1 MRSSL
6 YIILLA
12 SLLFSCQS
20 RQQIILEE
28 MTGFPNAESGIEQG
42 VSACFAGILDGYLVM
57 AGGCNFPE
65 VPAAD
70 GGPKRYY
77 KGIYAARLT
86 QNRTLDWKKVGELP
100 YEVAYGAT
108 ISATDKLLIIG
119 GNNTSESFSSVYSL
133 TWADH
138 SHTTVR
144 IDDFIDLPYP
154 LDNMAGCL
162 IGSNVYIAGGNK
174 DGAPCN
180 EVLRISLQDVDKGWE
195 MLPPFPGQARIQ
207 PVCGGIGSDFYLW
220 GGFDL
225 KTKTLDVDGFRFD
238 EEHRQWKPVSGPTDI
253 HGEPLFTGGGVAV
266 SSDSLHVLIV
276 GGVHK
281 DVFMT
286 GMLQSDSLYMRH
298 PISWYRFNPYIVQ
311 YDGQQ
316 WEVLTDSQGLTARA
330 GAALVNDR
338 GVLYLVG
345 GELKPGIRSNQ
356 VVRIKEGD
364 IALPPSHKLNF
375 KRK

>member
-1 MRSSL
+1 M
-6 YIILLA
+6 
-12 SLLFSCQS
+12 
-20 RQQIILEE
+20 
-28 MTGFPNAESGIEQG
+28 
-42 VSACFAGILDGYLVM
+42 
-57 AGGCNFPE
+57 
-65 VPAAD
+65 
-70 GGPKRYY
+70 
-77 KGIYAARLT
+77 
-86 QNRTLDWKKVGELP
+86 
-100 YEVAYGAT
+100 
-108 ISATDKLLIIG
+108 
-119 GNNTSESFSSVYSL
+119 
-133 TWADH
+133 
-138 SHTTVR
+138 
-144 IDDFIDLPYP
+144 
-154 LDNMAGCL
+154 
-162 IGSNVYIAGGNK
+162 
-174 DGAPCN
+174 
-180 EVLRISLQDVDKGWE
+180 DKGWE
-195 MLPPFPGQARIQ
+195 MLPSFPGQARIQ
-207 PVCGGIGSDFYLW
+207 PVCGGIGSGFYLW

-238 EEHRQWKPVSGPTDI
+238 EEHRQWKPVSGPTDT

-330 GAALVNDR
+330 GAALVNYH